1 VRRNNNELLADSS
14 FRQQFRH
21 ISVSIGSSQMEQN
34 KLATLKRNGKVRPAL
49 EHGLKKRAI
58 SSRFELA
65 MFRSLRTSTKLF
77 LLCSLF
83 VVSIAVAT
91 YGLVAEKQIAIGFV
105 RKELV
110 GTRYL
115 QALQPVYATILTDER
130 KAAPIAKTKKGI
142 DESLDALSAV
152 EADTAGS
159 LKTSESEQALTA
171 ALRGLLS
178 GKASGMQEEED
189 LDVGALAKARNLA
202 SRIGDNSNL
211 ALDPDLD
218 SYYLQDI
225 VATKMPTLLGQLG
238 ELEWSLLRASLHL
251 DAPSSYLVERP
262 LITVRPLLLI
272 GMIRSTLEEIKR
284 DLAAA
289 YRGDSGVRLRQT
301 IDARMNSMISPT
313 ESYLTTVTAS
323 RGEANDLAAFD
334 RAYATA
340 ADGAMSAWSTDV
352 AELNRLLNRRLS
364 NLQNKL
370 RNSLILNGLL
380 AGLSIALAI
389 VTYRQI
395 AGPLK
400 HLRGLAKNVQET
412 KNLDLRSA
420 YGGQDEIGRVGVAFN
435 AMLAELAEAHEREA
449 AEQARTAAMQAEL
462 ARVSRVTSMG
472 EMAASF
478 AHEINQPLAAVV
490 TNANAGL
497 RWLNSQPPNIEEV
510 RAALKRIISDGQ
522 RGSNVLASIR
532 GMLKKETQERIELN
546 VNESIR
552 DVITLSQ
559 GALKKGGVSVE
570 AELADGLPLIVGDR
584 IQLQQVFLNLVLNA
598 VEAMTSVDD
607 RPRVLRLRS
616 EPHDSDAIVV
626 SVEDTGTGIDPKD
639 RGRLFETFFTTK
651 PEGLGMGLSI
661 CRSIIESHVGR
672 IEVLPAELYGSIFRV
687 FLPIG
692 EAGKA

>member
-1 VRRNNNELLADSS
+1 
-14 FRQQFRH
+14 
-21 ISVSIGSSQMEQN
+21 
-34 KLATLKRNGKVRPAL
+34 
-49 EHGLKKRAI
+49 
-58 SSRFELA
+58 

-77 LLCSLF
+77 IVCSTF
-83 VVSIAVAT
+83 VVSIIVAT
-91 YGLVAEKQIAIGFV
+91 YGLVAEKEIAIEFV

-130 KAAPIAKTKKGI
+130 EATPVAKTKKGI
-142 DESLDALSAV
+142 DESLVALSTA
-152 EADTAGS
+152 EADTVDS
-159 LKTSESEQALTA
+159 LNTSESEQALTA
-171 ALRGLLS
+171 ALHKLLS
-178 GKASGMQEEED
+178 GKASVIQEEHN
-189 LDVGALAKARNLA
+189 VGALAKARNLA

-225 VATKMPTLLGQLG
+225 VVTKMPTLLGQLG
-238 ELEWSLLRASLHL
+238 ELEQSLLRASLHA
-251 DAPSSYLVERP
+251 DAPSNYLVARP
-262 LITVRPLLLI
+262 LITVRPLILD

-289 YRGDSGVRLRQT
+289 YQGDTDGRLRKT
-301 IDARMNSMISPT
+301 IDAKMSSMISPT
-313 ESYLTTVTAS
+313 EAYLTTVTAS
-323 RGEANDLAAFD
+323 HGEASDLVAFD
-334 RAYATA
+334 RGYATA
-340 ADGAMSAWSTDV
+340 VDGAMSAWSTDE
-352 AELNRLLNRRLS
+352 AELNRLLNRRLT

-380 AGLSIALAI
+380 AGLSIALAV

-400 HLRGLAKNVQET
+400 HLRSLAQNVQAT

-420 YGGQDEIGRVGVAFN
+420 YGGRDEIGRVGVAFN

-472 EMAASF
+472 EMAASI

-490 TNANAGL
+490 TNASAGL
-497 RWLNSQPPNIEEV
+497 RWLNGQPPDLDEV
-510 RAALKRIISDGQ
+510 RSALKRIVKDGE

-532 GMLKKETQERIELN
+532 GMLKKGTQEKTALN
-546 VNESIR
+546 INESIR

-559 GALKKGGVSVE
+559 GALKNGGVSVQ
-570 AELADGLPLIVGDR
+570 AELTDSLPSVLADRV
-584 IQLQQVFLNLVLNA
+584 QLQQVFLNLMMNA
-598 VEAMTSVDD
+598 AEAMAAVSD
-607 RPRVLRLRS
+607 RPRVLRVRS
-616 EPHDSDAIVV
+616 ERHDTGIFV

-639 RGRLFETFFTTK
+639 MGRLFETFFTTK
-651 PEGLGMGLSI
+651 PEGMGMGLSI
-661 CRSIIESHVGR
+661 CRSIIESHGGR
-672 IEVLPAELYGSIFRV
+672 IEVSPAEPCGSVFRV
-687 FLPIG
+687 FLPIA

>member
-1 VRRNNNELLADSS
+1 
-14 FRQQFRH
+14 
-21 ISVSIGSSQMEQN
+21 
-34 KLATLKRNGKVRPAL
+34 
-49 EHGLKKRAI
+49 
-58 SSRFELA
+58 

-77 LLCSLF
+77 IVCSTF
-83 VVSIAVAT
+83 VVSIIVAT
-91 YGLVAEKQIAIGFV
+91 YGLVAEKEIAIEFV

-130 KAAPIAKTKKGI
+130 EATPVAKTKKGI
-142 DESLDALSAV
+142 DESLVALSTA
-152 EADTAGS
+152 EADTVDS
-159 LKTSESEQALTA
+159 LNTSESEQVLTA
-171 ALRGLLS
+171 ALRKLLS
-178 GKASGMQEEED
+178 GKASVIQEEHN
-189 LDVGALAKARNLA
+189 VGALAKARNLA

-225 VATKMPTLLGQLG
+225 VVTKMPTLLGQLG
-238 ELEWSLLRASLHL
+238 ELEQSLLRASLHA
-251 DAPSSYLVERP
+251 DAPSNYLVERP
-262 LITVRPLLLI
+262 LITVRPLLLD
-272 GMIRSTLEEIKR
+272 GMIRSTLEGLKR

-289 YRGDSGVRLRQT
+289 YQGDTDGRLRKT
-301 IDARMNSMISPT
+301 IDAKMSSMISPT
-313 ESYLTTVTAS
+313 EAYLTTVTAS
-323 RGEANDLAAFD
+323 HGEASDLVAFD
-334 RAYATA
+334 RGYATA
-340 ADGAMSAWSTDV
+340 VDGAMSAWSTDE
-352 AELNRLLNRRLS
+352 AELNRLLNRRLT

-380 AGLSIALAI
+380 AGLSIALAV

-400 HLRGLAKNVQET
+400 HLRSLAQNVQAT

-420 YGGQDEIGRVGVAFN
+420 YGGRDEIGRVGVAFN

-472 EMAASF
+472 EMAASI

-490 TNANAGL
+490 TNASAGL
-497 RWLNSQPPNIEEV
+497 RWLNGQPPDLDEV
-510 RAALKRIISDGQ
+510 RSALKRIVKDGE

-532 GMLKKETQERIELN
+532 GMLKKGTQEKTALN
-546 VNESIR
+546 INESIR

-559 GALKKGGVSVE
+559 GALKKGGVSVQ
-570 AELADGLPLIVGDR
+570 AELTDSLPSVLADRV
-584 IQLQQVFLNLVLNA
+584 QLQQVFLNLMMNA
-598 VEAMTSVDD
+598 AEAMAAVSD
-607 RPRVLRLRS
+607 RPRVLRVRS
-616 EPHDSDAIVV
+616 ERHDTGIFV

-639 RGRLFETFFTTK
+639 MGRLFETFFTTK
-651 PEGLGMGLSI
+651 PEGMGMGLSI
-661 CRSIIESHVGR
+661 CRSIIESHGGR
-672 IEVLPAELYGSIFRV
+672 IEVSPAEPCGSVFRV
-687 FLPIG
+687 FLPIA

>member
-1 VRRNNNELLADSS
+1 
-14 FRQQFRH
+14 
-21 ISVSIGSSQMEQN
+21 
-34 KLATLKRNGKVRPAL
+34 
-49 EHGLKKRAI
+49 
-58 SSRFELA
+58 
-65 MFRSLRTSTKLF
+65 MFRGLRTSTKLF
-77 LLCSLF
+77 ILCSTF
-83 VVSIAVAT
+83 VVSIIVAT
-91 YGLVAEKQIAIGFV
+91 YGLVTEKEIAIEFV

-115 QALQPVYATILTDER
+115 KALQPVYVTILTDER
-130 KAAPIAKTKKGI
+130 EATPIAKTKQGI
-142 DESLDALSAV
+142 DESLDALFTV
-152 EADTAGS
+152 EVDTAGS

-178 GKASGMQEEED
+178 GKASGMQEED
-189 LDVGALAKARNLA
+189 IHVGALAKARNLA

-225 VATKMPTLLGQLG
+225 VVTKVPTLLGQLG
-238 ELEWSLLRASLHL
+238 ELEQSLLRASLHL
-251 DAPSSYLVERP
+251 DTPSNLAEHP
-262 LITVRPLLLI
+262 LLAVSPLLLD

-289 YRGDSGVRLRQT
+289 YRGDSDGRLRKT

-313 ESYLTTVTAS
+313 ESYLTTVTESHDEAS
-323 RGEANDLAAFD
+323 DLAAFD
-334 RAYATA
+334 RAYATSV
-340 ADGAMSAWSTDV
+340 DGVMSAWSTDE

-370 RNSLILNGLL
+370 RNSLVLNGLL
-380 AGLSIALAI
+380 AGLSIALAV

-400 HLRGLAKNVQET
+400 HLRSLAKNVRET

-435 AMLAELAEAHEREA
+435 AMLAELAEAHAREA
-449 AEQARTAAMQAEL
+449 AEQARTTSMQAEL
-462 ARVSRVTSMG
+462 TRVSRVTSMG
-472 EMAASF
+472 EMAASI

-497 RWLNSQPPNIEEV
+497 RWLNGQPPNIEEV
-510 RAALKRIISDGQ
+510 RAALKRIIGDGQ
-522 RGSNVLASIR
+522 RGSNILASIR
-532 GMLKKETQERIELN
+532 GMLKKGTQERIALN

-552 DVITLSQ
+552 DAITLSQ
-559 GALKKGGVSVE
+559 SALKKGGVSVE
-570 AELADGLPLIVGDR
+570 VALADGLPLIVGDR

-598 VEAMTSVDD
+598 VEAMISVDD
-607 RPRVLRLRS
+607 RSRVLRLRS
-616 EPHDSDAIVV
+616 ESHDSDAIVV

-661 CRSIIESHVGR
+661 CRSIIESHGGR
-672 IEVLPAELYGSIFRV
+672 IEVLPAEPYGSVFRM
-687 FLPIG
+687 FLPIY

>member
-1 VRRNNNELLADSS
+1 
-14 FRQQFRH
+14 
-21 ISVSIGSSQMEQN
+21 
-34 KLATLKRNGKVRPAL
+34 
-49 EHGLKKRAI
+49 
-58 SSRFELA
+58 

-77 LLCSLF
+77 IVCSTF
-83 VVSIAVAT
+83 VVSIIVAT
-91 YGLVAEKQIAIGFV
+91 YGLVAEKEIAIEFV

-130 KAAPIAKTKKGI
+130 EATPVAKTKKGI
-142 DESLDALSAV
+142 DESLVALSTA
-152 EADTAGS
+152 EADTVDS
-159 LKTSESEQALTA
+159 LNTSESEQALTA
-171 ALRGLLS
+171 ALHKLLS
-178 GKASGMQEEED
+178 GKASVIQEEHN
-189 LDVGALAKARNLA
+189 VGALAKARNLA

-225 VATKMPTLLGQLG
+225 VVTKMPTLLGQLG
-238 ELEWSLLRASLHL
+238 ELEQSLLRASLHA
-251 DAPSSYLVERP
+251 DAPSNYLVERP
-262 LITVRPLLLI
+262 LITVRPLLLD
-272 GMIRSTLEEIKR
+272 GMIRSTLEGLKR

-289 YRGDSGVRLRQT
+289 YQGDTDGRLRKT
-301 IDARMNSMISPT
+301 IDAKMSSMISPT
-313 ESYLTTVTAS
+313 EAYLTTVTAS
-323 RGEANDLAAFD
+323 HGEASDLAALD

-340 ADGAMSAWSTDV
+340 VDGAMSAWSTDE
-352 AELNRLLNRRLS
+352 AELNRLLNRRLT

-380 AGLSIALAI
+380 AGLSIALAV

-400 HLRGLAKNVQET
+400 HLRSLAQNVQAT

-420 YGGQDEIGRVGVAFN
+420 YGGRDEIGRVGVAFN

-472 EMAASF
+472 EMAASI

-490 TNANAGL
+490 TNASAGL
-497 RWLNSQPPNIEEV
+497 RWLNGQPPNLDEV
-510 RAALKRIISDGQ
+510 RSALKRIVKDGE

-532 GMLKKETQERIELN
+532 GMLKKGTQEKTALN
-546 VNESIR
+546 INESIR

-559 GALKKGGVSVE
+559 GALKKGGVSVQ
-570 AELADGLPLIVGDR
+570 AELTDSLPSVLADRV
-584 IQLQQVFLNLVLNA
+584 QLQQVFLNLMMNA
-598 VEAMTSVDD
+598 AEAMAAVSD
-607 RPRVLRLRS
+607 RPRVLRVRS
-616 EPHDSDAIVV
+616 ERHDTGIFV

-639 RGRLFETFFTTK
+639 MGRLFETFFTTK
-651 PEGLGMGLSI
+651 PEGMGMGLSI
-661 CRSIIESHVGR
+661 CRSVIESHGGR
-672 IEVLPAELYGSIFRV
+672 IEVSPAEPCGSVFRV
-687 FLPIG
+687 FLPIA

>member
-1 VRRNNNELLADSS
+1 
-14 FRQQFRH
+14 
-21 ISVSIGSSQMEQN
+21 
-34 KLATLKRNGKVRPAL
+34 
-49 EHGLKKRAI
+49 
-58 SSRFELA
+58 

-77 LLCSLF
+77 IVCSTF
-83 VVSIAVAT
+83 VVSIIVAT
-91 YGLVAEKQIAIGFV
+91 YGLVAEKEIAIEFV

-130 KAAPIAKTKKGI
+130 EATPVAKTKKGI
-142 DESLDALSAV
+142 DESLVALSTA
-152 EADTAGS
+152 EADTVDS
-159 LKTSESEQALTA
+159 LNTSESEQALTA
-171 ALRGLLS
+171 ALRKLLS
-178 GKASGMQEEED
+178 GKASVIQEEHN
-189 LDVGALAKARNLA
+189 VGALAKARNLA

-225 VATKMPTLLGQLG
+225 VVTKMPTLLGQLG
-238 ELEWSLLRASLHL
+238 ELEQSLLRASLHA
-251 DAPSSYLVERP
+251 DAPSNYLVARP
-262 LITVRPLLLI
+262 LITVRPLILD

-289 YRGDSGVRLRQT
+289 YQGDTDGRLRKT
-301 IDARMNSMISPT
+301 IDAKMSSMISPT
-313 ESYLTTVTAS
+313 EAYLTTVTAS
-323 RGEANDLAAFD
+323 HGEASDLVAFD
-334 RAYATA
+334 RGYATA
-340 ADGAMSAWSTDV
+340 VDGAMSAWSTDE
-352 AELNRLLNRRLS
+352 AELNRLLNRRLT

-380 AGLSIALAI
+380 AGLSIALAV

-400 HLRGLAKNVQET
+400 HLRSLAQNVQAT

-420 YGGQDEIGRVGVAFN
+420 YGGRDEIGRVGVAFN

-472 EMAASF
+472 EMAASI

-490 TNANAGL
+490 TNASAGL
-497 RWLNSQPPNIEEV
+497 RWLNGQPPDLDEV
-510 RAALKRIISDGQ
+510 RSALKRIVKDGE

-532 GMLKKETQERIELN
+532 GMLKKGTQEKTALN
-546 VNESIR
+546 INESIR

-559 GALKKGGVSVE
+559 GALKKGGVSVQ
-570 AELADGLPLIVGDR
+570 AELADSLPSVLADR
-584 IQLQQVFLNLVLNA
+584 VQLQQVFLNLIMNA
-598 VEAMTSVDD
+598 AEAMAAISD
-607 RPRVLRLRS
+607 RPRVLRVRS
-616 EPHDSDAIVV
+616 ERHDTGIFV

-639 RGRLFETFFTTK
+639 MGRLFETFFTTK
-651 PEGLGMGLSI
+651 PEGMGMGLSI
-661 CRSIIESHVGR
+661 CRSIIESHGGR
-672 IEVLPAELYGSIFRV
+672 IEVSPAEPCGSVFRV
-687 FLPIG
+687 FLPIA

>member
-1 VRRNNNELLADSS
+1 
-14 FRQQFRH
+14 
-21 ISVSIGSSQMEQN
+21 
-34 KLATLKRNGKVRPAL
+34 
-49 EHGLKKRAI
+49 
-58 SSRFELA
+58 

-77 LLCSLF
+77 IVCSTF
-83 VVSIAVAT
+83 VVSIIVAT
-91 YGLVAEKQIAIGFV
+91 YGLVAEKEIAIEFV

-130 KAAPIAKTKKGI
+130 EATPVAKTKKGI
-142 DESLDALSAV
+142 DESLVALSTA
-152 EADTAGS
+152 EADTVDS
-159 LKTSESEQALTA
+159 LNTSESEQALTA
-171 ALRGLLS
+171 ALRKLLS
-178 GKASGMQEEED
+178 DKASVIQEEHN
-189 LDVGALAKARNLA
+189 VGALAKARNLA

-225 VATKMPTLLGQLG
+225 VVTKMPTLLGQLG
-238 ELEWSLLRASLHL
+238 ELEQSLLRASLHA
-251 DAPSSYLVERP
+251 DAPSNYLVARP
-262 LITVRPLLLI
+262 LITVRPLILD

-289 YRGDSGVRLRQT
+289 YQGDTDGRLRKT
-301 IDARMNSMISPT
+301 IDAKMSSMISPT
-313 ESYLTTVTAS
+313 EAYLTTVTAS
-323 RGEANDLAAFD
+323 NGEANDLASFD

-340 ADGAMSAWSTDV
+340 VDGAMSAWSTDE
-352 AELNRLLNRRLS
+352 AELNRLLNRRLT
-364 NLQNKL
+364 NLQTKL

-380 AGLSIALAI
+380 AGLSIALAV

-400 HLRGLAKNVQET
+400 HLRSLAQNVQAT

-420 YGGQDEIGRVGVAFN
+420 YGGRDEIGRVGVAFN

-472 EMAASF
+472 EMAASI

-490 TNANAGL
+490 TNASAGL
-497 RWLNSQPPNIEEV
+497 RWLNGQPPDLDEV
-510 RAALKRIISDGQ
+510 RSALKRIVKDGE

-532 GMLKKETQERIELN
+532 GMLKKGTQEKTALN
-546 VNESIR
+546 INESIR

-559 GALKKGGVSVE
+559 GALKKGGVSVQ
-570 AELADGLPLIVGDR
+570 AELTDSLPSVLADRV
-584 IQLQQVFLNLVLNA
+584 QLQQVFLNLMMNA
-598 VEAMTSVDD
+598 AEAMAAISD
-607 RPRVLRLRS
+607 RPRVLRVRS
-616 EPHDSDAIVV
+616 ERHDTGIFV

-639 RGRLFETFFTTK
+639 MGRLFETFFTTK
-651 PEGLGMGLSI
+651 PEGMGMGLSI
-661 CRSIIESHVGR
+661 CRSIIESHGGR
-672 IEVLPAELYGSIFRV
+672 IEVSPAEPCGSVFRV
-687 FLPIG
+687 FLPIA